1 MIQNSEKIVHM
12 LPDIIY
18 KLDDNG
24 CFTYVNNSVRNLGYE
39 PSDLISKHF
48 SQLIHPEDIG
58 CVRRDEVLRLSAGK
72 SFPLEQQPKLFDERR
87 TGKRITRDLQV
98 RLIPKNFNVVSDRYA
113 DITASCRVIAVGSY
127 TENAGGDDR
136 EFTGT
141 LGIIRDVMNVK
152 KSEETL
158 ARCIDYYQSLVEL
171 SNDIFFVVAT
181 DGTVMFSSPSLRRIL
196 GYMAQELAGENI
208 IDYIP
213 GEDYRRVVSAYRST
227 GPGTPLFCV
236 QCDILHCDG
245 SPRTFE
251 IKGRTVFDDL
261 GRAMY
266 LTIITHD
273 VTQRVETEEKL
284 RSAHSELEMRVAER
298 TAQLERANELLRV
311 EIENRNRQ
319 DAIIIDS
326 EKKYRTLVNSIDDIV
341 LNIDPEGVILFVNQA
356 IRKITGHDHRDVIG
370 CSLLDFVHGDDV
382 SGFISSLLSAGG
394 DDPVD
399 TGILVAMICSG
410 SEFRMLKKDG
420 SCLWVELRCNP
431 VKDNDGNVIGFR
443 GIAHDITRRKM
454 TEEEMLRESRIDSL
468 GILAAGI
475 AHDYNN
481 LLTAIIGNISLA
493 KITLSKDD
501 PNHTILTDAENA
513 SSMAKN
519 LTQQLMAFSKGG
531 SPVKKNT
538 SVRNLLVDTAYFVLR
553 GSQIQVVFDVDE
565 LLWDAV
571 IDRGQIGQVVNN
583 IILNARQ
590 SMPEGGLIRIG
601 AENAVIGDSA
611 MVPLKKGN
619 YIRISIEDQGQG
631 IPDDVLPRI
640 FDPYFSTKE
649 TGSGLGLA
657 IPYTI
662 IKKHEGL
669 INVASQRGVG
679 TTFVIHLPASL
690 RREGEHFD
698 VEPKK
703 VTSGG
708 RILLMD
714 DEMIILDLG
723 LKAMR
728 HLGYEVVTAANG
740 SEAVRLFREAAEA
753 GKPFDAVI
761 LDLIIPGGAGA
772 DRIIAD
778 LKAIDPGIK
787 AVVAS
792 GYADDPVMV
801 DYGSYG
807 FSGVLIKPFS
817 LDDIE
822 QELARVLRQ

>member
-39 PSDLISKHF
+39 PSDLINKHF
-48 SQLIHPEDIG
+48 SRLIHPEDIG
-58 CVRRDEVLRLSAGK
+58 GVRRDEVLRMSAGK
-72 SFPLEQQPKLFDERR
+72 AFPVEQQPKLFDERR

-98 RLIPKNFNVVSDRYA
+98 RLIPKNYNVVSDRCA

-127 TENAGGDDR
+127 AVNAAGEDR
-136 EFTGT
+136 AFTGT
-141 LGIIRDVMNVK
+141 LGVIRDVMNVK

-158 ARCIDYYQSLVEL
+158 ARCIDYYHSLIEL

-181 DGTVMFSSPSLRRIL
+181 DGTVMFSSPSLHRIL
-196 GYMAQELAGENI
+196 GYVSHELAGENI
-208 IDYIP
+208 IDYLP
-213 GEDYRRVVSAYRST
+213 GEDYKTVVNACRST
-227 GPGTPLFCV
+227 GPEAPLFCV
-236 QCDILHCDG
+236 QCDILHRDG

-251 IKGRTVFDDL
+251 VKGRTVFDDL

-284 RSAHSELEMRVAER
+284 RSAHSELELRVAER
-298 TAQLERANELLRV
+298 TAQLERANDLLRV

-341 LNIDPEGVILFVNQA
+341 LNIDTEGVILFVNQA
-356 IRKITGHDHRDVIG
+356 IHKIAGHDHRDVIG
-370 CSLLDFVHGDDV
+370 CGLLDFVHGDDV
-382 SGFISSLLSAGG
+382 SGFLSSLLSAGG

-399 TGILVAMICSG
+399 ARMLVDMICSG

-431 VKDNDGNVIGFR
+431 VKDNDGTVIGFR

-493 KITLSKDD
+493 KITLPKDD
-501 PNHTILTDAENA
+501 PNHAILTDAENA

-531 SPVKKNT
+531 SPVRKNT

-553 GSQIQVVFDVDE
+553 GSQIQIVFDIDNF
-565 LLWDAV
+565 LWDAV

-601 AENAVIGDSA
+601 AENAVVGDNA

-619 YIRISIEDQGQG
+619 YVRISIEDQGQG

-649 TGSGLGLA
+649 SGSGLGLA
-657 IPYTI
+657 ISYTI
-662 IKKHEGL
+662 VKKHEGL
-669 INVASQRGVG
+669 INVASQRGIG

-690 RREGEHFD
+690 RREGEPLS
-698 VEPKK
+698 VESKK
-703 VTSGG
+703 VSSSG
-708 RILLMD
+708 RVLLMD

-753 GKPFDAVI
+753 GNPFDAVI

-772 DRIIAD
+772 DRVVAD
-778 LKAIDPGIK
+778 LKSIDPAIK
-787 AVVAS
+787 AVVTS

-801 DYGSYG
+801 DYGAYG
-807 FSGVLIKPFS
+807 FSGVLVKPFS

-822 QELARVLRQ
+822 QELARVLWQ

>member
-58 CVRRDEVLRLSAGK
+58 GVRRDEVLRLSAGK
-72 SFPLEQQPKLFDERR
+72 TPPEENQPKLFDERR

-98 RLIPKNFNVVSDRYA
+98 RLIPKNFNVVSDRCA

-127 TENAGGDDR
+127 AVNAGGIDR

-158 ARCIDYYQSLVEL
+158 ARCIDYYHSLVEL

-196 GYMAQELAGENI
+196 GYVPQELAGENI
-208 IDYIP
+208 IDYLP
-213 GEDYRRVVSAYRST
+213 GEDYKAVVSAFRKT
-227 GPGTPLFCV
+227 RPEEPLFCV
-236 QCDILHCDG
+236 QCEIIHRDG
-245 SPRTFE
+245 SPLTFE
-251 IKGRTVFDDL
+251 TKGRTVFDDL

-273 VTQRVETEEKL
+273 VTMRVETEEKL
-284 RSAHSELEMRVAER
+284 RSAHSELEERVAER

-326 EKKYRTLVNSIDDIV
+326 ERKYRTLVNSIDDIV

-356 IRKITGHDHRDVIG
+356 IQKIAGHDHRDVIG
-370 CSLLDFVHGDDV
+370 CSLLEFIHGDDM
-382 SGFISSLLSAGG
+382 SGFLSLLLNAGG
-394 DDPVD
+394 DGPVD
-399 TGILVAMICSG
+399 PRALVGMICAG
-410 SEFRMLKKDG
+410 SEFRMVKKDG
-420 SCLWVELRCNP
+420 SCIWVELRCNP
-431 VKDNDGNVIGFR
+431 MKDNDGAVIGFR

-454 TEEEMLRESRIDSL
+454 TEEEMLRESKIESL

-493 KITLSKDD
+493 KITLPRDD
-501 PNHTILTDAENA
+501 PNYTILTDAENA
-513 SSMAKN
+513 SAMAKN

-531 SPVKKNT
+531 SPVRKNT
-538 SVRNLLVDTAYFVLR
+538 SIRNLLVDTAYFVLR
-553 GSQIQVVFDVDE
+553 GSQVRIVFDVDD

-590 SMPEGGLIRIG
+590 SMPEGGMIRIG
-601 AENAVIGDSA
+601 AENAVIGDNA

-649 TGSGLGLA
+649 TGTGLGLA
-657 IPYTI
+657 ISYTI
-662 IKKHEGL
+662 VKKHEGV
-669 INVASQRGVG
+669 ITVASHRGVG
-679 TTFVIHLPASL
+679 TVFAIYLPASL
-690 RREGEHFD
+690 RREGEPFSE
-698 VEPKK
+698 EPKK
-703 VTSGG
+703 VSASG

-723 LKAMR
+723 LKALR

-740 SEAVRLFREAAEA
+740 SEAVRLFREAVQA
-753 GKPFDAVI
+753 GNPFSAVI

-772 DRIIAD
+772 DRVIAD
-778 LKAIDPGIK
+778 LKAIDPVIK
-787 AVVAS
+787 AVVTS

-801 DYGSYG
+801 DYDKHG
-807 FSGVLIKPFS
+807 FSGVLVKPFG

-822 QELARVLRQ
+822 QELARVLAQ